1 MDDVITDGIQCRY
14 NDALRSFTGME
25 LLSRKMPSFFIENS
39 TATAAVALLGT
50 VYIAYHLSCQF
61 LSQYLRSLTLLPE
74 LDLLNCPRSPNK
86 KIKGTVVIAG
96 ASFAGLWTAC
106 VCSDHFEDVVVIE
119 PDAWVCTEEGIR
131 TPVELPVTKR
141 ARVAQYNSLHGMY
154 LLIPIYTIFVRD

>member
-1 MDDVITDGIQCRY
+1 
-14 NDALRSFTGME
+14 
-25 LLSRKMPSFFIENS
+25 MPLTSENV
-39 TATAAVALLGT
+39 TTTVTVALLGT
-50 VYIAYHLSCQF
+50 TFIIYRLSCKF
-61 LSQYLRSLTLLPE
+61 VNRYLRSLTLLPE
-74 LDLLNCPRSPNK
+74 LDLLNCPRPPNE

-106 VCSDHFEDVVVIE
+106 ICSDHFEHVVVIE